1 MFFCKKLNLVCLKHF
16 KKRLI
21 LGVTVKAFFVI
32 TILVVLFYLAV
43 LVTVAIVIVN
53 TSTTSKALAYL
64 MLIFLFPVLG
74 LIVYF
79 AIGRNYRV
87 NKLYS
92 KKLEIDRSAFPELE
106 KEIGAYASQAL
117 SNFTPKLGNF
127 FNLAKFIEINSVIT
141 SNNNLKLLVN
151 GEAKFPE
158 LIKALKNAKQFI
170 HLEYYIYESDDI
182 GSQVAEILK
191 QKAKQG
197 VEVRFIYDDFG
208 SKSVRKSFVTD
219 LINSGVE
226 AYPFYKI
233 KLLVLANRINY
244 RNHRKI
250 VIVDGNIGFVGGIN
264 VSDKYIN
271 PNKRNLFWRDTHL
284 KITGSAVLSLQR
296 VFMADW
302 NFCAQQ
308 DIGVTQKYFPIQLAL
323 GDQKGQL
330 TQIVFSGPDS
340 DCPNIMYAM
349 IQAILLSKE
358 EILITTPYFIPD
370 ASFMNAV
377 KIASLSNVDVKLLV
391 PDKSDSVLVN
401 ATSNSYYQELLEVG
415 VEVYRYQKGF
425 VHAKTMV
432 CDSFVSTIGTTN
444 LDHRSFDLNF
454 EVNAF
459 VYDHDL
465 SKNLRNTFYNDL
477 KHAKKIDLASWKNR
491 PVYVR
496 FLERVVRLMSPLM

>member
-1 MFFCKKLNLVCLKHF
+1 M
-16 KKRLI
+16 I
-21 LGVTVKAFFVI
+21 TAF
-32 TILVVLFYLAV
+32 VVLFYIAV
-43 LVTVAIVIVN
+43 LITVAIIIVN

-92 KKLEIDRSAFPELE
+92 KKLEIDRDAFPELE
-106 KEIGAYASQAL
+106 TKIGQYANQVLISFA
-117 SNFTPKLGNF
+117 PKLGNF

-141 SNNNLKLLVN
+141 TNNKLELLIN
-151 GEAKFPE
+151 GENKFPQ
-158 LIKALKNAKQFI
+158 LIAALKKAEKFI
-170 HLEYYIYESDDI
+170 HLEYYIYESDAI
-182 GSQVAEILK
+182 GTQIAEILK
-191 QKAKQG
+191 QKAQEG

-208 SKSVRKSFVTD
+208 SKSIRKSFVAD
-219 LINSGVE
+219 LISHGVE

-233 KLLVLANRINY
+233 KLLALANRINY

-250 VIVDGNIGFVGGIN
+250 VVIDGNIGFVGGVN

-271 PNKRNLFWRDTHL
+271 PNSKKLYWRDTHL

-302 NFCAQQ
+302 NFCAKQT
-308 DIGVTQKYFPIQLAL
+308 IGVNQKYFPLELAL
-323 GDQKGQL
+323 KNNHGQL
-330 TQIVFSGPDS
+330 SQIVYSGPDS

-349 IQAILLSKE
+349 IQAILLSKKE
-358 EILITTPYFIPD
+358 VLITTPYFIPD
-370 ASFMNAV
+370 ASFMNAI

-391 PDKSDSVLVN
+391 PDTSDSILVN

-432 CDSFVSTIGTTN
+432 CDTFVSTVGTTN

-459 VYDHDL
+459 VYD
-465 SKNLRNTFYNDL
+465 STFSNELRNAFFNDL
-477 KHAKKIDLASWKNR
+477 KYAKKINLESWKNR
-491 PVYVR
+491 PIYVR
-496 FLERVVRLMSPLM
+496 FFERVVRLMSPLM

>member
-1 MFFCKKLNLVCLKHF
+1 MSF
-16 KKRLI
+16 LI
-21 LGVTVKAFFVI
+21 
-32 TILVVLFYLAV
+32 VLFYIAV

-79 AIGRNYRV
+79 AIGRNYRT

-92 KKLEIDRSAFPELE
+92 KKLEIDRKAFPELE
-106 KEIGAYASQAL
+106 REVGEYSNQVLTNFSQ
-117 SNFTPKLGNF
+117 KLGNF

-141 SNNNLKLLVN
+141 TNNQLKLLVN
-151 GEAKFPE
+151 GEEKFPE
-158 LIKALKNAKQFI
+158 LITDLKNAKHFI
-170 HLEYYIYESDDI
+170 HIEYYIYESDDI
-182 GSQVAEILK
+182 GIQIAEILK
-191 QKAKQG
+191 QKAREG

-208 SKSVRKSFVTD
+208 SKSIRKSFVAN
-219 LINSGVE
+219 LVKSGVE
-226 AYPFYKI
+226 AYPFYKV
-233 KLLVLANRINY
+233 KLLLLANRINY

-250 VIVDGNIGFVGGIN
+250 VVIDGHVGYVGGIN

-271 PNKRNLFWRDTHL
+271 LSKNKRYWRDTHL
-284 KITGSAVLSLQR
+284 KITGAAVLSLQR

-302 NFCAQQ
+302 NFCAKQN
-308 DIGVTQKYFPIQLAL
+308 IGVTQKYFPLERAFDNKTGQLA
-323 GDQKGQL
+323 
-330 TQIVFSGPDS
+330 QIVYSGPDS

-349 IQAILLSKE
+349 IQAVLLSKK

-370 ASFMNAV
+370 ASFMNAL
-377 KIASLSNVDVKLLV
+377 KIASLSNVDVKILV
-391 PDKSDSVLVN
+391 PDKSDNVFVN

-415 VEVYRYQKGF
+415 IGVYRYQKGF

-432 CDSFVSTIGTTN
+432 CDGFVSTIGTTN

-459 VYDHDL
+459 VYNETL
-465 SKNLRNTFYNDL
+465 SENLRQNFYNDL
-477 KHAKKIDLASWKNR
+477 KHAKKIDLAAWKKR
-491 PVYVR
+491 PLLIR
-496 FLERVVRLMSPLM
+496 FSERVVRLMSPLM